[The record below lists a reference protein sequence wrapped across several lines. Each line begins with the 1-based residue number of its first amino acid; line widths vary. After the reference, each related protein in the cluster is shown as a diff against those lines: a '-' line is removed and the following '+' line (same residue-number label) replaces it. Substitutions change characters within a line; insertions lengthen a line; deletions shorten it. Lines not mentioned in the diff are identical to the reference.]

1 MPPMNDF
8 STAPINYS
16 GLLTQINAQPLMQG
30 LVLRNDRQ
38 QLNNAQA
45 ERAER
50 KHLAEVKFTQ
60 QQEEDKVW
68 HADLADLAAD
78 FTPEKLRD
86 TMWKHPDKQEAL
98 SNGFS
103 TYSRSVQQDVIKST
117 ASVLSALASGNPDLA
132 GNVLQER
139 RDTLVKGNINSDQTD
154 ALYRLVKS
162 DDPADRQKA
171 YAMLGTIM
179 SGAVGPEHAAG
190 MMETM
195 GIGAK
200 AEDRRLDNERQAAA
214 AAETARHNR
223 VSEGVA
229 SGNLALSR
237 QREGRVSRNSGK
249 GSTKSAKLP
258 SGFILD

>member
-1 MPPMNDF
+1 VNDF
-8 STAPINYS
+8 SLGPIDYS
-16 GLLTQINAQPLMQG
+16 SQLTKINVQPLMQG
-30 LVLRNDRQ
+30 LQLRNERQ
-38 QLNNAQA
+38 QAKEAQA
-45 ERAER
+45 ERTER
-50 KHLAEVKFTQ
+50 VQLAKAQFTRQ
-60 QQEEDKVW
+60 QDEDKVW
-68 HADLADLAAD
+68 HADLTDLSTD
-78 FTPEKLRD
+78 FTPEKLRN

-103 TYSRSVQQDVIKST
+103 TYTRNIQQDVIRST
-117 ASVLSALASGNPDLA
+117 TSVMSALASGNSDLA
-132 GNVLQER
+132 AKVLIDR
-139 RDTLVKGNINSDQTD
+139 RTGLEQGNINSDQTD

-162 DDPADRQKA
+162 TDPADRQKA

-200 AEDRRLDNERQAAA
+200 AEDRRLDNDRQAAA

-223 VSEGVA
+223 ASEGVA
-229 SGNLALSR
+229 AGNLQLSR
-237 QREGRVSRNSGK
+237 QREGRVSRNVGK
-249 GSTKSAKLP
+249 AGAKPAKLP

>member
-1 MPPMNDF
+1 MNDF
-8 STAPINYS
+8 SMAPIDYQS
-16 GLLTQINAQPLMQG
+16 LLTQVNVQPLMQG
-30 LVLRNDRQ
+30 LALRNDRQ
-38 QLNNAQA
+38 QLKEAQA

-68 HADLADLAAD
+68 HADLTDLATD

-86 TMWKHPDKQEAL
+86 TMWKHPDKQESL

-103 TYSRSVQQDVIKST
+103 TYTRSVQQDVIKST
-117 ASVLSALASGNPDLA
+117 ASVMSALASGNPDLA
-132 GNVLQER
+132 GKVLAER
-139 RDTLVKGNINSDQTD
+139 RTALEKGNINSDQTD

-162 DDPADRQKA
+162 SDPADRQKA

-200 AEDRRLDNERQAAA
+200 AEDRRLDNERQAAT

-223 VSEGVA
+223 ASEGVA
-229 SGNLALSR
+229 AGNLQLSR
-237 QREGRVSRNSGK
+237 QREGRVSRNVGRAGAK
-249 GSTKSAKLP
+249 PAKLP
-258 SGFILD
+258 AGFIMD

>member
-1 MPPMNDF
+1 MNDF
-8 STAPINYS
+8 SMAPIDYQS
-16 GLLTQINAQPLMQG
+16 LLTQVNTQPLMQG
-30 LVLRNDRQ
+30 LALRNDREQ
-38 QLNNAQA
+38 AKAAQA

-50 KHLAEVKFTQ
+50 THLAKAQFTQ
-60 QQEEDKVW
+60 KQEEDKVW
-68 HADLADLAAD
+68 HADLNDLATD
-78 FTPEKLRD
+78 FTPEKLRN
-86 TMWKHPDKQEAL
+86 TMWKHPDKQDAL
-98 SNGFS
+98 SNGFA
-103 TYSRSVQQDVIKST
+103 TYGRSVQQDVIKST

-139 RDTLVKGNINSDQTD
+139 RDALVKGNINSDQTD
-154 ALYRLVKS
+154 ALYRLVES

-223 VSEGVA
+223 VSESVA

-237 QREGRVSRNSGK
+237 QREGRVARSSGK